1 MIAYLCDEGNT
12 LPGIYSIKIEV
23 MFPEWRV
30 YEIKGHRINM

>member
-1 MIAYLCDEGNT
+1 MIDYLCDEGNT